1 MAKITL
7 NEYICLSN
15 NPENIQAKIEELY
28 ESIRKESM
36 NGNILEDQ
44 GKKATELDKDEKSI
58 KKGPIKSYQIQKSQI
73 SFDKEDIKSDGNDKF
88 YYFN

>member
-58 KKGPIKSYQIQKSQI
+58 KKGPIKSQI